1 MNDLL
6 ITHETTIRASLFMGL
21 LGTMILCEFLAPRRV
36 LTLPRKPRW
45 VTNISIVMTDIIVLR
60 LLFPVAAVE
69 TAVIAQSRGLGM
81 LNTIDIPVSVQVLIA
96 IVLLDVLIYMQHVLF
111 HLFPWLWR
119 VHRVHHTDL
128 DFDATT
134 AVRFHPVEIILS
146 MLIKMLGVILIGPP
160 VIAVIIYEIILNGI
174 AVFNHSN
181 VDIPVRIDALL
192 RRIIVTPDMH
202 RVHHSVI
209 RTETDSNFGNFLSCW
224 DRFFNTYREQ
234 PEARHSGMKIGLT
247 EFRDSQSQRFSSLL
261 LLPFQR
267 SGRSEV

>member
-1 MNDLL
+1 MDDLL
-6 ITHETTIRASLFMGL
+6 ITHEAIIRSGLFMGL
-21 LGTMILCEFLAPRRV
+21 LGIMILWEFLVPRRV

-45 VTNISIVMTDIIVLR
+45 VTNISIVVTDIIVLR

-81 LNTIDIPVSVQVLIA
+81 LNNIDIPVSVQVLIA

-134 AVRFHPVEIILS
+134 AIRFHPVEIILS
-146 MLIKMLGVILIGPP
+146 MLIKMLRVILIGPP
-160 VIAVIIYEIILNGI
+160 VIAVIIYEIILNGV

-181 VDIPVRIDALL
+181 VDIPVGIDALL

-209 RTETDSNFGNFLSCW
+209 RAETDSNFGNFLSCW

-234 PEARHSGMKIGLT
+234 PEAGHSGMEIGLT
-247 EFRDSQSQRFSSLL
+247 EFRDRQSQRFSSLL

-267 SGRSEV
+267 SGRS